1 MINSNDSHTDSIQSF
16 DDEQNSS
23 ITDQVISTVLLT
35 SIQEPTPCSS
45 LAEDL
50 QSSNNAEQ
58 SNINQLIDD
67 CNRNEFVH
75 HDELNHI
82 NHHAIEPGHSN
93 PCNLNSLYHISFG
106 SSQNHLQA
114 EHNDHPTD
122 ELTPSIICGKF
133 SKTITEYLQPPRE
146 SMASLDSQPH
156 DMNILNALNNN
167 NNNQNYIID
176 NEHNRPNVDLIT
188 QNNLHEIATS
198 FISTGSHMQD
208 IMTGNSII
216 QPTEIP
222 QDTEFSVSTSE
233 PQTKNETFTKNEKQ
247 NLLLDGLANIQDGVQ
262 LIHTGGQIDEASSI
276 NEISTNIVRS
286 CTLSNQ
292 TNHIDEQPVVTQST
306 SNIPP
311 CVTNP
316 TDVTSQAI
324 LPYTDIPVLYVP
336 KLPTAL
342 DTNAESG
349 EQTDT

>member
-1 MINSNDSHTDSIQSF
+1 
-16 DDEQNSS
+16 
-23 ITDQVISTVLLT
+23 
-35 SIQEPTPCSS
+35 
-45 LAEDL
+45 
-50 QSSNNAEQ
+50 
-58 SNINQLIDD
+58 
-67 CNRNEFVH
+67 
-75 HDELNHI
+75 
-82 NHHAIEPGHSN
+82 
-93 PCNLNSLYHISFG
+93 
-106 SSQNHLQA
+106 
-114 EHNDHPTD
+114 PTD

-146 SMASLDSQPH
+146 SIALLDSQPH

-176 NEHNRPNVDLIT
+176 DDYNRPNVDLIT

-208 IMTGNSII
+208 IMIGNSII

-233 PQTKNETFTKNEKQ
+233 PQIKNETFTKNEKQ

-262 LIHTGGQIDEASSI
+262 LIHTSGQIDEASSI

-286 CTLSNQ
+286 CTPSNQ
-292 TNHIDEQPVVTQST
+292 TNHIDEQPVATQST
-306 SNIPP
+306 SSIVDIDLFLSLNNRFIFFFGKDSSSPQTSDIPS

-324 LPYTDIPVLYVP
+324 LPYTDIPILYVP
-336 KLPTAL
+336 KLPNAL